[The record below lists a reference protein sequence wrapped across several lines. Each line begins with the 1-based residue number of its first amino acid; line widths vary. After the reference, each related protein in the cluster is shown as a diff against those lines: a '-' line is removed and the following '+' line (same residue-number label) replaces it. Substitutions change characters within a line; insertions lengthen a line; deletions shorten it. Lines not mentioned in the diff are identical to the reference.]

1 MNDREASTQVDIDV
15 LQILTPEER
24 GRREELVETIVVSEV
39 ASLRSGKALREVRD
53 RRLYRETHTS
63 LEAWAR
69 EICGIKDRARVYQL
83 IDFANVHDAAAEHGV
98 EVSNERMARALGVI
112 SPENYGLVVA
122 VSQAASGKAN
132 PSSSDIQ
139 AVGEVVRDMAA
150 GMVEHPDTREPTPF
164 ASLPPERKAEAVTRA
179 VQAGS
184 KDRRDFQSTDD
195 VKPMDY
201 VAGLQQMGTAGAL
214 RFDKAGYW
222 LEVMD
227 TTTGEL
233 LEGPKVKSIW
243 DAPRAW
249 RKKHESEL
257 EPDDG
262 RST

>member
-1 MNDREASTQVDIDV
+1 MTAQVNIEV
-15 LQILTPEER
+15 FEGLTPEER
-24 GRREELVETIVVSEV
+24 GRREELVEIIVVGEV
-39 ASLRSGKALREVRD
+39 ASLRAGRALREVRD

-63 LEAWAR
+63 LEAWAQEVCR
-69 EICGIKDRARVYQL
+69 IRNRSRIYQL
-83 IDFANVHDAAAEHGV
+83 IEFADVHDAAAEQGV

-112 SPENYGLVVA
+112 SPEHYGLVVA
-122 VSQAASGKAN
+122 VSQAATGKAQ

-184 KDRRDFQSTDD
+184 KDRRDYQGTDD

-201 VAGLQQMGTAGAL
+201 VTGLQQMGTPGAL
-214 RFDKAGYW
+214 RFDREGFW

-227 TTTGEL
+227 ASTGEL

-243 DAPRAW
+243 EAPRAW
-249 RKKHESEL
+249 RTRHESEL
-257 EPDDG
+257 QEIGP
-262 RST
+262 

>member
-1 MNDREASTQVDIDV
+1 MTTQVDIEV
-15 LQILTPEER
+15 FEPLTPEER
-24 GRREELVETIVVSEV
+24 GRREELVETIVVGEV
-39 ASLRSGKALREVRD
+39 ASLRAGKALREVRD

-69 EICGIKDRARVYQL
+69 EVCGIKERTRIYQL
-83 IDFANVHDAAAEHGV
+83 IDFANIHEAAAEHGV
-98 EVSNERMARALGVI
+98 EVSNERMARALGVVA
-112 SPENYGLVVA
+112 PADYQLVLDVTRA
-122 VSQAASGKAN
+122 TTGKTN
-132 PSSSDIQ
+132 PSSADIQ
-139 AVGEVVRDMAA
+139 GVADANRMMAE
-150 GMVEHPDTREPTPF
+150 GMAIEHPETGEPI
-164 ASLPPERKAEAVTRA
+164 SYQDLPPEHRAPALAKA
-179 VQAGS
+179 VQRGS
-184 KDRRDFQSTDD
+184 QDRKDFQGTDD

-227 TTTGEL
+227 TSTGEL

-257 EPDDG
+257 QEEP
-262 RST
+262 S

>member
-1 MNDREASTQVDIDV
+1 MTAVQVFEP
-15 LQILTPEER
+15 LTPEER
-24 GRREELVETIVVSEV
+24 GRREELVEIIVVGEV
-39 ASLRSGKALREVRD
+39 AGLREGRALREVRD
-53 RRLYRETHTS
+53 RKLYKETHTS
-63 LEAWAR
+63 LDSWAR
-69 EICGIKDRARVYQL
+69 DICGMKNRARIYQL
-83 IDFANVHDAAAEHGV
+83 IDFADVHDAAAEQGV

-112 SPENYGLVVA
+112 SPEHYGLVVA
-122 VSQAASGKAN
+122 VSRAATGKAQ

-164 ASLPPERKAEAVTRA
+164 ATLPPERKAEAVTRA

-184 KDRRDFQSTDD
+184 KDRRDFQGTDD
-195 VKPMDY
+195 QKPMDY

-214 RFDKAGYW
+214 RFDRAGYW

-227 TTTGEL
+227 ASTGEL

-257 EPDDG
+257 QEE
-262 RST
+262 SA

>member
-1 MNDREASTQVDIDV
+1 MTTQVDIDL

-24 GRREELVETIVVSEV
+24 GRREELVETIVVGEV
-39 ASLRSGKALREVRD
+39 VTLRSGKALREVRD

-69 EICGIKDRARVYQL
+69 EVCGIKDRARVYQL
-83 IDFANVHDAAAEHGV
+83 IHFADVQEAAAEQGI
-98 EVSNERMARALGVI
+98 EVSNERMARAMGMTSPSDYQLIVDVTRATTGKQQPSNADLQGV
-112 SPENYGLVVA
+112 A
-122 VSQAASGKAN
+122 DAN
-132 PSSSDIQ
+132 
-139 AVGEVVRDMAA
+139 RM
-150 GMVEHPDTREPTPF
+150 MVEGMAIEHPETGEPT
-164 ASLPPERKAEAVTRA
+164 SYQDLPPEHRAPALAKA

-184 KDRRDFQSTDD
+184 KDRRDFQGTDD

-214 RFDKAGYW
+214 RFDRAGYW

-233 LEGPKVKSIW
+233 LEGPKTKSIW

-257 EPDDG
+257 QEEL
-262 RST
+262 S

>member
-1 MNDREASTQVDIDV
+1 MTTQVDINV

-24 GRREELVETIVVSEV
+24 GRREELVETIVVGEV
-39 ASLRSGKALREVRD
+39 VTLRSGKALREVRD

-69 EICGIKDRARVYQL
+69 EICGINDRARVYQL
-83 IDFANVHDAAAEHGV
+83 IHFADVHEAAAEHGV
-98 EVSNERMARALGVI
+98 EVSNERLARALGVAA
-112 SPENYGLVVA
+112 PEDWAVV
-122 VSQAASGKAN
+122 
-132 PSSSDIQ
+132 
-139 AVGEVVRDMAA
+139 MAA
-150 GMVEHPDTREPTPF
+150 GQQAFQKQNLSSSEVQGAAETVRMMAAGHIEHPQTGEPVPWSSIPQDQQVT
-164 ASLPPERKAEAVTRA
+164 AVVTTMQRHSKAL
-179 VQAGS
+179 
-184 KDRRDFQSTDD
+184 KDFQGTDD

-201 VAGLQQMGTAGAL
+201 VAGLQQMGTSGAL

-257 EPDDG
+257 QEEL
-262 RST
+262 S